1 MTRGLN
7 SHAQNRGC
15 RLRMDS
21 RGTQNLESEADRLNA
36 ELSVAPLPDESPTV
50 SGDGQFGLTE
60 VIALF
65 VLAGSVALLNIRF

>member
-1 MTRGLN
+1 LTRGMN

-21 RGTQNLESEADRLNA
+21 KGIQNLESDADRLNT
-36 ELSVAPLPDESPTV
+36 ELSVAPLPDESPVT

-65 VLAGSVALLNIRF
+65 VLAGSAALLNLRF